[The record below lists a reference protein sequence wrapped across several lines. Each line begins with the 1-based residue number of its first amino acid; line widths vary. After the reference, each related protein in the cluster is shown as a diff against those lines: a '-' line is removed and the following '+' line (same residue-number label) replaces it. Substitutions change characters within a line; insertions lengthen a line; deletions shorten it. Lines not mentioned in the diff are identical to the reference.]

1 MLALGVVHWLA
12 GSVITNDAHIGPFM
26 RLGKAGDQIHRHSPR
41 FGRIPGMRNRELQL
55 VSTTDAATVAAVT
68 RSEVNEAASF
78 GRRLHFEFHA

>member
-1 MLALGVVHWLA
+1 
-12 GSVITNDAHIGPFM
+12 
-26 RLGKAGDQIHRHSPR
+26 
-41 FGRIPGMRNRELQL
+41 MRNRELQL